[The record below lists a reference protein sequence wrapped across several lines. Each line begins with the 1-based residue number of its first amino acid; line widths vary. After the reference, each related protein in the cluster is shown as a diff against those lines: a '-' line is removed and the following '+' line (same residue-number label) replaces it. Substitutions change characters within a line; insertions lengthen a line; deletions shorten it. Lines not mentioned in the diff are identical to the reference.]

1 MQKLST
7 IQNNPVCNVSMEPNN
22 AYSLSG
28 PIYEQVANSNEQ
40 DHTNP
45 VLEHDKNPDCCS
57 TQLSAIGEEQSYH
70 VVESGEC
77 EGVEGADCDGVCSEA
92 STCEVPMSSKT
103 QQGVAV

>member
-7 IQNNPVCNVSMEPNN
+7 IQNNPVCDVSMEPNN

-45 VLEHDKNPDCCS
+45 VLEHDKNSDCCS
-57 TQLSAIGEEQSYH
+57 TQLNAIDEEQRFPT
-70 VVESGEC
+70 GRI
-77 EGVEGADCDGVCSEA
+77 GVCSTLGFPAEGRR
-92 STCEVPMSSKT
+92 
-103 QQGVAV
+103 Q